1 MSYLH
6 RDPTANAAV
15 GSVEREYKQMQ
26 KEAER
31 IRALRRSNALTREEE
46 QRARRRF
53 IGIYRPLLEKAL
65 RG

>member
-6 RDPTANAAV
+6 SDPTANAAV
-15 GSVEREYKQMQ
+15 GSIDRELRQMR

-31 IRALRRSNALTREEE
+31 IRALRRNNALTREEE

-65 RG
+65 KG

>member
-6 RDPTANAAV
+6 SDPTANAAV
-15 GSVEREYKQMQ
+15 GSIDRELRQMR

-31 IRALRRSNALTREEE
+31 IRVLRRNNALTREEE

-65 RG
+65 KG